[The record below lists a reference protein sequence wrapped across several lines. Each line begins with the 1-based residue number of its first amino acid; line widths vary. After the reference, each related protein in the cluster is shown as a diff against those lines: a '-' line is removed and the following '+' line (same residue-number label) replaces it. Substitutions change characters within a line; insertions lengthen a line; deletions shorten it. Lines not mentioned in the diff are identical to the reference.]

1 MPSIFSEVV
10 SMLELIKKLSLLNGT
25 SGREDDVR
33 DFIIAEIKDFAQSY
47 EIDPL
52 GNLIVFKKGN
62 KVPKNKVLLDAHMD
76 EVGFMIT
83 NINSDGTL
91 GFERIGGIDKRVMIG
106 KAVTVGEERINGVL
120 GLKPIHMTKGDE
132 KLAMPEKMYIDI
144 GADSAEEARKLVSP
158 GDCAYFNSD
167 FVEFGNGFIKGKALD
182 DRAGCAILI
191 NMIKSELPYDMYFN
205 FATGEEVGSGAAGT
219 AAYRVNPDYSI
230 VVETTTAADLADVPE
245 NKKVCKLG
253 EGAVI
258 SFMDRRTIY
267 PRDLF
272 DRAFTL
278 AERDGIKAQVKSAV
292 AGGNNAGAI
301 HKTAGGIR
309 TLTVSM
315 PCRYLHSPS
324 CVLKTEDIT
333 ESERIIRAL
342 AEDFANA

>member
-1 MPSIFSEVV
+1 
-10 SMLELIKKLSLLNGT
+10 MLELIRKLSLLNGT
-25 SGREDDVR
+25 SGREDAVR
-33 DFIIAEIKDFAQSY
+33 DYIINEIKDFAESY
-47 EIDPL
+47 EVDPL
-52 GNLIVFKKGN
+52 GNLIVFKKG
-62 KVPKNKVLLDAHMD
+62 KKTPKNKVMLDAHMD

-91 GFERIGGIDKRVMIG
+91 GFECIGGIDQRVMIG
-106 KAVTVGEERINGVL
+106 RAVTVGDGKLNGVI
-120 GLKPIHMTKGDE
+120 GIKPIHLTKGD

-144 GADSAEEARKLVSP
+144 GAETADEAKKFVSL

-167 FVEFGNGFIKGKALD
+167 FKEFGNGFIKGKALD

-205 FATGEEVGSGAAGT
+205 FATGEEVGFGSAGT
-219 AAYRVNPDYSI
+219 AAYRVKPDYAI

-267 PRDLF
+267 SRELF
-272 DRAFTL
+272 DRAFEL
-278 AERDGIKAQVKSAV
+278 AKEKSIMAQVKSAV
-292 AGGNNAGAI
+292 AGGNNAGVI
-301 HKTAGGIR
+301 HKTAGGIK

-324 CVLKTEDIT
+324 CALKTEDIT

-342 AEDFANA
+342 AEDFADA

>member
-1 MPSIFSEVV
+1 
-10 SMLELIKKLSLLNGT
+10 MLELIKKLSLLNGT
-25 SGREDDVR
+25 SGREDEVR
-33 DFIIAEIKDFAQSY
+33 AFIIDEVKDFADSI
-47 EIDPL
+47 ETDPL
-52 GNLIVFKKGN
+52 GNLIVFKKG
-62 KVPKNKVLLDAHMD
+62 KMTPKNRIMLDAHAD

-106 KAVTVGEERINGVL
+106 RAVTVGDNGINGVI
-120 GLKPIHMTKGDE
+120 GIKPIHFVKGDDR
-132 KLAMPEKMYIDI
+132 LAMPERMYIDI
-144 GADSAEEARKLVSP
+144 GADTAQEAEKLVSP

-167 FVEFGNGFIKGKALD
+167 FVEFGDGFIKGKALD

-205 FATGEEVGSGAAGT
+205 FATGEEVGLGSAGT
-219 AAYRVNPDYSI
+219 AAYRINPDYAI

-267 PRDLF
+267 PKKLF
-272 DRAFTL
+272 DRAFEL
-278 AERDGIKAQVKSAV
+278 AKRDGIKAQVKSAV
-292 AGGNNAGAI
+292 AGGNNAGII
-301 HKTAGGIR
+301 HKTVGGIK
-309 TLTVSM
+309 TITVSM

-324 CVLKTEDIT
+324 CVLKIEDII
-333 ESERIIRAL
+333 ESEKIIRAL
-342 AEDFANA
+342 AEDFAND

>member
-1 MPSIFSEVV
+1 
-10 SMLELIKKLSLLNGT
+10 MLELIKKLSLLNGT
-25 SGREDDVR
+25 SGREDEVR
-33 DFIIAEIKDFAQSY
+33 AFIIDEVKDYADSI
-47 EIDPL
+47 ETDPL
-52 GNLIVFKKGN
+52 GNLIVFKKG
-62 KVPKNKVLLDAHMD
+62 KMTPKNRIMLDAHAD

-106 KAVTVGEERINGVL
+106 RAVTVGDNGINGVI
-120 GLKPIHMTKGDE
+120 GIKPIHFVKGDDR
-132 KLAMPEKMYIDI
+132 LAMPEKMYIDI
-144 GADSAEEARKLVSP
+144 GADTAQEAEKLVLP

-167 FVEFGNGFIKGKALD
+167 FVEFGDGFIKGKALD

-205 FATGEEVGSGAAGT
+205 FATGEEVGLGSAGT
-219 AAYRVNPDYSI
+219 AAYRINPDYAI

-267 PRDLF
+267 PKKLF
-272 DRAFTL
+272 DRAFEL
-278 AERDGIKAQVKSAV
+278 AKRDGIKAQVKSAV
-292 AGGNNAGAI
+292 AGGNNAGII
-301 HKTAGGIR
+301 HKTVGGIK
-309 TLTVSM
+309 TITVSM

-324 CVLKTEDIT
+324 CVLKIEDII
-333 ESERIIRAL
+333 ESEKIIRAL
-342 AEDFANA
+342 AEDFAND

>member
-1 MPSIFSEVV
+1 
-10 SMLELIKKLSLLNGT
+10 MLELVKKLSLINGT
-25 SGREDDVR
+25 SGREDNVR
-33 DFIIAEIKDFAQSY
+33 NFIIDEIKDYAQSY

-52 GNLIVFKKGN
+52 GNLIVFKKG
-62 KVPKNKVLLDAHMD
+62 KKTPKNKVMLDAHMD

-106 KAVTVGEERINGVL
+106 RAVTVGDKNINGVI
-120 GLKPIHMTKGDE
+120 GLKPIHMTKGE
-132 KLAMPEKMYIDI
+132 ERLLMPEKMYIDI
-144 GADSAEEARKLVSP
+144 GAENAEQAADLVEL
-158 GDCAYFNSD
+158 GDCAYFNSE
-167 FVEFGNGFIKGKALD
+167 FVSFGNGFIKGKALD

-205 FATGEEVGSGAAGT
+205 FATGEEVGFGSAGT
-219 AAYRVNPDYSI
+219 AAYRVCPDYSI

-267 PRDLF
+267 PKNLF
-272 DRAFTL
+272 DRAFEI
-278 AERDGIKAQVKSAV
+278 AKRDGIKAQVKSAV
-292 AGGNNAGAI
+292 AGGNNAGII

-324 CVLKTEDIT
+324 CVLKVEDIT

-342 AEDFANA
+342 AEDFAND

>member
-1 MPSIFSEVV
+1 
-10 SMLELIKKLSLLNGT
+10 MLELIKKLSLLNGT
-25 SGREDDVR
+25 SGREDNVR
-33 DFIIAEIKDFAQSY
+33 EFIINEIKDFADGT
-47 EIDPL
+47 ETDPL

-62 KVPKNKVLLDAHMD
+62 KTPKNRVMLDAHMD
-76 EVGFMIT
+76 EVGFMVT
-83 NINSDGTL
+83 SVNSDGTL
-91 GFERIGGIDKRVMIG
+91 NIERIGGIDKRVMMG
-106 KAVTVGEERINGVL
+106 RAVTVGENKINGVI
-120 GLKPIHMTKGDE
+120 GIKPIHMTKSDE
-132 KLAMPEKMYIDI
+132 KLTMPEKLYIDI
-144 GADSAEEARKLVSP
+144 GADSKEGAEKLVSP

-167 FVEFGNGFIKGKALD
+167 FVEFGDGFIKGKALD

-205 FATGEEVGSGAAGT
+205 FAVGEEVGLGSAGT
-219 AAYRVNPDYSI
+219 AAYRINPDYAI

-267 PRDLF
+267 SKKLF
-272 DRAFTL
+272 DKAFEL
-278 AERDGIKAQVKSAV
+278 AERDSIKAQVKSMV
-292 AGGNNAGAI
+292 AGGNNAGVI
-301 HKTAGGIR
+301 HKTAGGIK

-324 CVLKTEDIT
+324 CVLKIDDIR

-342 AEDFANA
+342 AEDFAND